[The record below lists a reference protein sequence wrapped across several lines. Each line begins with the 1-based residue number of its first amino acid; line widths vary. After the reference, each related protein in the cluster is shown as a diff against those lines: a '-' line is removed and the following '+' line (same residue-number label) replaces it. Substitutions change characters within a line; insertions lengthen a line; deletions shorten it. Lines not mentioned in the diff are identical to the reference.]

1 MLGTS
6 PGGFLVLSIAQAPS
20 SQLFALDLF
29 LASSWGLDLACSLLG
44 KPSGTS
50 TLHHPI
56 LPLPPSRG
64 FLTAGSAAIFMNID
78 LRSAVL
84 DLTAAVRQLTVATQS
99 LTTALQSSGTPGSC
113 DSEFVILIISDSYK
127 IPELEE
133 VSALLASRTIEEG
146 PPELP
151 DCLKERAEERLFYI
165 SGDPSSRALLAF
177 RLGFWAK
184 LALDTNGAFECDT
197 TASGSVIS
205 HWVVLKSAYKVPFR
219 LDSFPDFRRFVPEP
233 NSEIVYQTFQTICE
247 VEIFCAG
254 AKLPVPPLWR
264 AGRPE

>member
-1 MLGTS
+1 M
-6 PGGFLVLSIAQAPS
+6 
-20 SQLFALDLF
+20 
-29 LASSWGLDLACSLLG
+29 
-44 KPSGTS
+44 
-50 TLHHPI
+50 
-56 LPLPPSRG
+56 
-64 FLTAGSAAIFMNID
+64 
-78 LRSAVL
+78 
-84 DLTAAVRQLTVATQS
+84 
-99 LTTALQSSGTPGSC
+99 
-113 DSEFVILIISDSYK
+113 ILIISDSYK

-205 HWVVLKSAYKVPFR
+205 ALGGLEVCLQGSLSSGQFSR
-219 LDSFPDFRRFVPEP
+219 LQALRS
-233 NSEIVYQTFQTICE
+233 
-247 VEIFCAG
+247 
-254 AKLPVPPLWR
+254 
-264 AGRPE
+264 

>member
-6 PGGFLVLSIAQAPS
+6 LGGFPVLFIAQAPS
-20 SQLFALDLF
+20 SQLSALDLF
-29 LASSWGLDLACSLLG
+29 LASSLGLDLACSSLG
-44 KPSGTS
+44 KPSGTF
-50 TLHHPI
+50 TLLPPI

-64 FLTAGSAAIFMNID
+64 VSIAGSAAIFMNID

-99 LTTALQSSGTPGSC
+99 LTAALQSSGTPGSC

-133 VSALLASRTIEEG
+133 VSALLASRTAEEG

-184 LALDTNGAFECDT
+184 FALDTNVPFECDT

-219 LDSFPDFRRFVPEP
+219 LDNFPDFKRFVPEP